1 MQSKYYTPN
10 ISEFHVGFE
19 YERELSEYEKRS
31 TSGSWKVE
39 TVSNVKVVTKEDSPP
54 TLGLAGYKYR
64 VKYLDQADIEE
75 FFPLSICKGKDLF
88 LNTYKFK
95 ENNGESSSVLC
106 QKIDKWSCWMITFK
120 DTEVT
125 IGKVNHPDITSIHPV
140 FIGEIKNKSELKKL
154 LSQLGYEQK

>member
-1 MQSKYYTPN
+1 MQSKYYTPD
-10 ISEFHVGFE
+10 IEELFVGMN
-19 YERELSEYEKRS
+19 YQVLVDDYNDIWRDSILPA
-31 TSGSWKVE
+31 
-39 TVSNVKVVTKEDSPP
+39 VSKDINLDVT
-54 TLGLAGYKYR
+54 R
-64 VKYLDQADIEE
+64 IKYLDQADIEE
-75 FFPLSICKGKDLF
+75 FFPLRICKGNDLF

-140 FIGEIKNKSELKKL
+140 FIGEIKNKSELKKVL
-154 LSQLGYEQK
+154 NQIGYEQK